1 MQRSEARRLVGGWI
15 DAPALTALV
24 ITLVFWSA
32 AFAAIRAGLVA
43 YSPGHLAL
51 LRFLI
56 ASAVLAAYGVVTRM
70 RLPLLKDVPQI
81 AALGF
86 IGITGYH
93 LPLSFGE
100 ITVTAGAASLLI
112 ASSPVFT
119 ALFAMFLLKERLRV
133 WGWIGII
140 ISFGGAA
147 LIALGEGKA
156 MGFDANALLIL
167 VAAVCTALYSVFQ
180 KPLLTRYSPIEF
192 TSYAI
197 WAGTFFMLVFAPGLL
212 ETVQAAPLDATLA
225 IVFLGVFPAALS
237 YVTWSYTLSRA
248 PASKAA
254 TFLYLTPALAILI
267 AWGWLGEVP
276 SIVSLVGGGIALGGV
291 IMVNTLG
298 R

>member
-1 MQRSEARRLVGGWI
+1 MQRNEARQLVGGWI
-15 DAPALTALV
+15 DAPALAAMVTT
-24 ITLVFWSA
+24 IVFWAA

-43 YSPGHLAL
+43 YGPGHLAL

-56 ASAVLAAYGVVTRM
+56 ASVVLAAYGAFTGM
-70 RLPLLKDVPQI
+70 RLPRLKDVPPI
-81 AALGF
+81 AALGL

-93 LPLSFGE
+93 VPLSFGE

-119 ALFAMFLLKERLRV
+119 ALFATSLLKERLKV
-133 WGWIGII
+133 WGWAGIL

-147 LIALGEGKA
+147 LIAVGEGEA
-156 MGFDANALLIL
+156 MGFDVNALLIL
-167 VAAVCTALYSVFQ
+167 VAAVCTAFYSVLQ
-180 KPLLTRYSPIEF
+180 KPLFTRYSPLEF
-192 TSYAI
+192 TAYAI
-197 WAGTFFMLVFAPGLL
+197 WAGTFFMLVFAPGLF
-212 ETVQAAPLDATLA
+212 ETVQTAPLDATLA
-225 IVFLGVFPAALS
+225 IVFLGIFPAALS

-254 TFLYLTPALAILI
+254 TSLYLIPAMAILI

-276 SIVSLVGGGIALGGV
+276 SIISLIGGGVALGGV